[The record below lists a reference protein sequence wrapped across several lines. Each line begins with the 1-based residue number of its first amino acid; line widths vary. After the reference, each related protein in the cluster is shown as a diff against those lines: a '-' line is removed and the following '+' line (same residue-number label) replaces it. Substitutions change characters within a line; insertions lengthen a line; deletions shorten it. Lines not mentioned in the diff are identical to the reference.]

1 MVHPLS
7 VNPGT
12 CCQDSATRA
21 WHIWTEHWEIDGQYA
36 ELLGNFTDFGEN
48 SDENTN
54 LNLLTQKLAQIHVE
68 SASERGKKRSNCIK
82 TRSNT

>member
-1 MVHPLS
+1 MCRHVYMNA
-7 VNPGT
+7 VV
-12 CCQDSATRA
+12 
-21 WHIWTEHWEIDGQYA
+21 WHIWTEHWEIDGRYA

-54 LNLLTQKLAQIHVE
+54 LKLLTQKLAQIYVE

-82 TRSNT
+82 TR